1 MLPRTTVTLA
11 LSIAC
16 AEGLLTGTLLTPA
29 PRCMH
34 GAFGRTAT
42 LRSVRCEAEAGPTPE
57 ALLLEA
63 LGFLKRNEIDRARSN
78 VLEARRVCDSNGGP
92 TEDQAQLLELLTAR
106 LPKSAGRA
114 SEPTLNE
121 LFPGTVAAPTGQS
134 LVLPGTPEFHG
145 AESAALCT

>member
-1 MLPRTTVTLA
+1 M
-11 LSIAC
+11 
-16 AEGLLTGTLLTPA
+16 
-29 PRCMH
+29 
-34 GAFGRTAT
+34 
-42 LRSVRCEAEAGPTPE
+42 
-57 ALLLEA
+57 LLEA

-134 LVLPGTPEFHG
+134 LVLPGTPSMADLAAKAKEKRAQAAAQAAPG
-145 AESAALCT
+145 GSSAPAQTAEDAAAANARAQL